1 MMSPVT
7 SSPKD
12 RRNRPRHG
20 LENVQGNLLFSNTCK
35 VLNLSGTGVAVETE
49 VVLRPGRSYAVKIDY
64 EERQIAL
71 DGIVAWCRLRGTRKN
86 EEGESVP
93 YYAAGIEL
101 QSDLTDKA
109 EEILPMLL
117 ERGSLHLERRLAAHV
132 TPEGTDATAP
142 AKVVEVS
149 RSGLRMESPCFP
161 EKGSLLDVRVELG
174 EEALPLTVRVTRTRS
189 LQEREGQVW
198 AEITAEHA
206 ALDDAGRKR
215 LDRLIR
221 EEGGLGRGS
230 GG

>member
-1 MMSPVT
+1 MMLPVT
-7 SSPKD
+7 SPPKD

-20 LENVQGNLLFSNTCK
+20 LENVHGNVLFSNTCK
-35 VLNLSGTGVAVETE
+35 VLDLSGTGVAVETE
-49 VVLRPGRSYAVKIDY
+49 VVLKPGRSYAVKIDY
-64 EERQIAL
+64 DDRRIAL
-71 DGIVAWCRLRGTRKN
+71 DGTVAWCRLRGTRKN
-86 EEGESVP
+86 DEGESVP

-142 AKVVEVS
+142 ATVVEVS

-161 EKGSLLDVRVELG
+161 EKGSLLEVRVEL
-174 EEALPLTVRVTRTRS
+174 EDETLPLAARVVRTRS
-189 LQEREGQVW
+189 LQEREGQAW
-198 AEITAEHA
+198 AEITAEHSE
-206 ALDDAGRKR
+206 LDEAGKKR

-221 EEGGLGRGS
+221 EESGLDRRGGG
-230 GG
+230 